1 MTMILL
7 NEILIGDNNMNWE
20 EQLKVEKGMKD
31 KVKALI
37 KRMKDA
43 SFKRKM
49 KKFLRNNLIV
59 DYKGEGYKH
68 PEGYVFNRTTDREE
82 SLTSA
87 KQILLKIVEES
98 WDETF
103 PERKVVQPYDDSGG
117 EL

>member
-1 MTMILL
+1 MT
-7 NEILIGDNNMNWE
+7 WE
-20 EQLKVEKGMKD
+20 EQLKLEKGMKD

-49 KKFLRNNLIV
+49 KKFLKDNLV
-59 DYKGEGYKH
+59 VEYDNKGFTSRGYQLD
-68 PEGYVFNRTTDREE
+68 RTTDREE

-87 KQILLKIVEES
+87 KQILLKIVEEA

-103 PERKVVQPYDDSGG
+103 PKMYVEYFDG
-117 EL
+117 EGA

>member
-1 MTMILL
+1 MTWDYY
-7 NEILIGDNNMNWE
+7 NEDT
-20 EQLKVEKGMKD
+20 VEKGMKD

-68 PEGYVFNRTTDREE
+68 PEGYVFNRTTDREQ
-82 SLTSA
+82 SLTEA
-87 KQILLKIVEES
+87 KQLLLKIVEES

-103 PERKVVQPYDDSGG
+103 PERKVVQPYDDSGE